1 MNTEKDIKRSYIFIG
16 THVIV
21 WVVLFSLPYLLS
33 VGDEFNLMRNLR
45 HSTIPLVYCLIIF
58 YTNYFILI
66 DRFWFSPNKSVFI
79 LLNIIM
85 VVFFVFVNYEVKKVC
100 CTLGVVKP
108 NAPPLQLYLYVDMIS
123 LIIPVLFSIGLKTY
137 ERWMGSE
144 DIHRQA
150 ANEKLISELQH
161 LKYQLQP
168 HFFFNSL
175 NNIYSLIDQ
184 HPEQAKEVVHSLGK
198 LMRYLLYD
206 TSVEMI
212 PLSKEIDFMKRY
224 IELMQLRTSTNTAIE
239 ANFSPLE
246 KNIDVAPLLF
256 ISLIEN
262 AFKHGVSASQKSTM
276 RFNLS
281 VKNDTIV
288 FTTENL
294 YIPKDVSDKS
304 GSGIGLENMEKRLAL
319 LYPDAHE
326 FKREVIYGI
335 YHTTL
340 RIQYLKYTQC

>member
-1 MNTEKDIKRSYIFIG
+1 MNTDKEIKRTYIFIG

-33 VGDEFNLMRNLR
+33 AGDEFNLMRTLR
-45 HSTIPLVYCLIIF
+45 HSTIPLAYCFIIF

-79 LLNIIM
+79 LLNIVMI
-85 VVFFVFVNYEVKKVC
+85 VIFVFVNYEVKQVF
-100 CTLGVVKP
+100 CTLGVVKT
-108 NAPPLQLYLYVDMIS
+108 NAPPLQLYLYVDMVS
-123 LIIPVLFSIGLKTY
+123 LIIPVVFSIGLKTY
-137 ERWMGSE
+137 ERWMTSE
-144 DIHRQA
+144 EAHSQA

-184 HPEQAKEVVHSLGK
+184 DPGQAKEVVHSLGK

-206 TSVEMI
+206 TSVGMI

-224 IELMQLRTSTNTAIE
+224 IELMQLRTSANTTIE
-239 ANFSPLE
+239 SHFSPLK
-246 KNIDVAPLLF
+246 KNIEVAPLLF
-256 ISLIEN
+256 ISLVEN
-262 AFKHGVSASQKSTM
+262 AFKHGVSASQKSTI
-276 RFNLS
+276 RFNLW
-281 VKNDTIV
+281 VEDNTIL
-288 FTTENL
+288 FTTENV
-294 YIPKDVSDKS
+294 YIPKDLSDKS

-319 LYPDAHE
+319 LYPGAHE
-326 FKREVIYGI
+326 FKREVVDGI
-335 YHTTL
+335 YYTTL
-340 RIQYLKYTQC
+340 KIQYLKYTQR